1 MGAGLR
7 NRTCEIETPIRVARE
22 CRGAAGGGITAAMTD
37 APATASPAP
46 DRNLVGAAYKLC
58 ADLTTARPAIYW
70 VDLVATS
77 LVAYAGFAGAVLL
90 PGLALKALAFVVS
103 ALAFYRGVSFI
114 HEVSHLRPQDVP
126 GFKAGYNAL
135 IGVPFLVP
143 SLMYEGVHNLHHAKT
158 RYGTVADPEYMPLG
172 HQTLWHVVAFV
183 VVSALAPIG
192 LVIRFAVLTPIA
204 AVFPPF
210 RRVVVERF
218 SALAINP
225 LFRREMPT
233 GAQARLWLW
242 LEALCSVWAVTLV
255 GLTIVGIIS
264 PAVFWTGLAL
274 GSAVALVN
282 QIRTLAAH
290 HWENEGEEM
299 TPTEQFLDT
308 VNVPPPA
315 TLPMLWAPVGLR
327 YHALHHLLP
336 RLPYHNLGTA
346 HARLMAMLPETAR
359 YADGNSR
366 GFWEVVA
373 RLVAFIRGR
382 RAAQGKPEIVPG
394 E

>member
-1 MGAGLR
+1 MDV
-7 NRTCEIETPIRVARE
+7 RTPM
-22 CRGAAGGGITAAMTD
+22 TAHA
-37 APATASPAP
+37 AP
-46 DRNLVGAAYKLC
+46 DRNLVAQAHKLC
-58 ADLTTARPAIYW
+58 ADLMGARPAIYW
-70 VDLVATS
+70 TDLLLTA

-90 PGLALKALAFVVS
+90 PGFWPKAAAFMVS

-135 IGVPFLVP
+135 IGVPFLTP

-158 RYGTVADPEYMPLG
+158 RYGTVQDPEYMPLG
-172 HQTLWHVVAFV
+172 HGAIWQVPLFVLVA
-183 VVSALAPIG
+183 ALAPVG
-192 LVIRFAVLTPIA
+192 LLIRFAVLSPIA
-204 AVFPPF
+204 ALVPPF

-233 GAQARLWLW
+233 GSQARLWLW
-242 LEALCSVWAVTLV
+242 LETLCSIWAITFLTLV
-255 GLTIVGIIS
+255 AVGVIS
-264 PAVFWTGLAL
+264 PAVFWSALGL
-274 GSAVALVN
+274 GSAVGLVN
-282 QIRTLAAH
+282 QLRTLVAH

-299 TPTEQFLDT
+299 TPTEQYLDT

-336 RLPYHNLGTA
+336 RLPYHALGTA
-346 HARLMAMLPETAR
+346 HARLMAELPESAR
-359 YADGNSR
+359 YREGNAR
-366 GFWEVVA
+366 GFWEVVG
-373 RLVAFIRGR
+373 RLLGFIRNR
-382 RAAQGKPEIVPG
+382 RAARDAKIAPAE
-394 E
+394 

>member
-1 MGAGLR
+1 MK
-7 NRTCEIETPIRVARE
+7 
-22 CRGAAGGGITAAMTD
+22 TASMT
-37 APATASPAP
+37 SPAP
-46 DRNLVGAAYKLC
+46 DRNLPAAAYKLC
-58 ADLTTARPAIYW
+58 ADLVAAKPAIYW
-70 VDLVATS
+70 ADLIATA
-77 LVAYAGFAGAVLL
+77 LVAYAGFALAVLASSTPL
-90 PGLALKALAFVVS
+90 RAAAFVVS

-158 RYGTVADPEYMPLG
+158 RYGTVQDPEYMPLG
-172 HQTLWHVVAFV
+172 HGALWQVVAFV
-183 VVSALAPIG
+183 VVSALAPFG
-192 LVIRFAVLTPIA
+192 LLIRFAVLTPIA
-204 AVFPPF
+204 ALVPPF
-210 RRVVVERF
+210 RRIVVERF

-233 GAQARLWLW
+233 GGQLRLWLW

-255 GLTIVGIIS
+255 ALTIAGVIS
-264 PAVFWTGLAL
+264 PTVFWTGLAL

-282 QIRTLAAH
+282 QIRTLVAH

-336 RLPYHNLGTA
+336 RLPYHNLGQA
-346 HARLMAMLPETAR
+346 HARLMEMLPEGSP
-359 YADGNSR
+359 YAQGNSR
-366 GFWEVVA
+366 GFWEVVV

-382 RAAQGKPEIVPG
+382 RAARPAEIVPG

>member
-1 MGAGLR
+1 M
-7 NRTCEIETPIRVARE
+7 
-22 CRGAAGGGITAAMTD
+22 
-37 APATASPAP
+37 TASADMPLP
-46 DRNLVGAAYKLC
+46 KDLERNLVGAAHKLC
-58 ADLTTARPAIYW
+58 ADLMAARPAVYW
-70 VDLVATS
+70 TDLIATA

-90 PGLALKALAFVVS
+90 PGLALKSLAFVVS
-103 ALAFYRGVSFI
+103 ALAFYRGVSFL

-158 RYGTVADPEYMPLG
+158 RYGTVKDPEYLPLA
-172 HQTLWHVVAFV
+172 HQSVWHVIGFVA
-183 VVSALAPIG
+183 VSALAPLG
-192 LVIRFAVLTPIA
+192 LLIRFAILAPIGLL
-204 AVFPPF
+204 VPSF
-210 RRVVVERF
+210 RRIVTERF

-225 LFRREMPT
+225 LFKRDAPT
-233 GAQARLWLW
+233 GAQRKLWIW
-242 LEALCSVWAVTLV
+242 LDALCSVWAIALIA
-255 GLTIVGIIS
+255 LTVMGVIS
-264 PAVFWTGLAL
+264 QTVFWTGLGL
-274 GSAVALVN
+274 GSAVAVVN

-336 RLPYHNLGTA
+336 RLPYHNLGAA
-346 HARLMAMLPETAR
+346 HARLMEKLPDGAR
-359 YADGNSR
+359 YREGNSE
-366 GFWEVVA
+366 GFLEVVA
-373 RLVAFIRGR
+373 RLLGFIRDK
-382 RAAQGKPEIVPG
+382 RAARPEIAPG

>member
-1 MGAGLR
+1 
-7 NRTCEIETPIRVARE
+7 
-22 CRGAAGGGITAAMTD
+22 MTNS
-37 APATASPAP
+37 AVAP
-46 DRNLVGAAYKLC
+46 DIATLSDRSNLPAAAYKLC
-58 ADLTTARPAIYW
+58 GDLAAARPAIYW
-70 VDLVATS
+70 ADLTLTAF
-77 LVAYAGFAGAVLL
+77 VAYAGFAGAVLL
-90 PGLALKALAFVVS
+90 PGLALKALAFTVS

-114 HEVSHLRPQDVP
+114 HEVSHLRPADVP

-158 RYGTVADPEYMPLG
+158 RYGTVQDPEYMPLA
-172 HQTLWHVVAFV
+172 HQTAWHVVAFV
-183 VVSALAPIG
+183 LVSALAPVG
-192 LVIRFAVLTPIA
+192 LLIRFAVLTPIA
-204 AVFPPF
+204 ALVPPF
-210 RRVVVERF
+210 RKVVVERF

-233 GAQARLWLW
+233 ASQRKLWIG
-242 LEALCSVWAVTLV
+242 LEALCSVWAIALVTMTVLGV
-255 GLTIVGIIS
+255 IS
-264 PAVFWTGLAL
+264 PTVFWTGLAL

-282 QIRTLAAH
+282 QIRTLVAH

-308 VNVPPPA
+308 VNVPPPS

-336 RLPYHNLGTA
+336 RLPYHNLGEA
-346 HARLMAMLPETAR
+346 HARLMAALPESAR
-359 YADGNSR
+359 YREGNSG
-366 GFWEVVA
+366 GFWEVTN
-373 RLVAFIRGR
+373 RLLAAIRSR
-382 RAAQGKPEIVPG
+382 RAATAEVVPG

>member
-1 MGAGLR
+1 MTASTSELPPLLAR
-7 NRTCEIETPIRVARE
+7 NLP
-22 CRGAAGGGITAAMTD
+22 GAAH
-37 APATASPAP
+37 
-46 DRNLVGAAYKLC
+46 KLC
-58 ADLTTARPAIYW
+58 ADLMAARPAVYW
-70 VDLVATS
+70 ADLVATA

-90 PGLALKALAFVVS
+90 PGLALKALASTVS
-103 ALAFYRGVSFI
+103 ALAFYRGVSFL
-114 HEVSHLRPQDVP
+114 HEVTHLRPQDVP
-126 GFKAGYNAL
+126 GFKAGYNVL

-158 RYGTVADPEYMPLG
+158 RYGTIGDPEYMPLA
-172 HQTLWHVVAFV
+172 HKSLWHVVAFV
-183 VVSALAPIG
+183 AVSALAPVG
-192 LVIRFAVLTPIA
+192 LLIRFAILTPIA
-204 AVFPPF
+204 AFVPPF

-225 LFRREMPT
+225 DFRRDMPP
-233 GAQARLWLW
+233 ASQQKLWLW
-242 LEALCSVWAVTLV
+242 LEALCSIWAIALIAMTFA
-255 GLTIVGIIS
+255 GIVS

-274 GSAVALVN
+274 GSAVAVVN
-282 QIRTLAAH
+282 QVRTLAAH

-336 RLPYHNLGTA
+336 RLPYHNLGKA
-346 HARLMAMLPETAR
+346 HGRLMELLPEGSPYR
-359 YADGNSR
+359 EGNSR
-366 GFWEVVA
+366 GFWEVMG
-373 RLVAFIRGR
+373 RLAGFIRAKRAGR
-382 RAAQGKPEIVPG
+382 PEIVPG